1 MSTNIHWAAT
11 RWVIVERTG
20 ERVEQC
26 DYFDPVYQTPTAVT
40 QRIMAST
47 DPAAEYKRWVLETFT
62 RTELENVYADD
73 DVFCE
78 NEPIGTR
85 VVNLAEQHCAAFNSW
100 INLMTTAGYDI
111 KPEAW

>member
-20 ERVEQC
+20 ARVEQC

-40 QRIMAST
+40 QRIVAAA
-47 DPAAEYKRWVLETFT
+47 DPPAEYKRWVLETFS
-62 RTELENVYADD
+62 RAELENVYDAA
-73 DVFCE
+73 DVFGE
-78 NEPIGTR
+78 NPIGTR
-85 VVNLAEQHCAAFNSW
+85 VVNHAENHCAAFDSW
-100 INLMTTAGYDI
+100 IEIMTAEGYDI